1 MKKIIYIL
9 FAASLFLASCNK
21 DNDNVYYYDMYLSI
35 EVVDDQGNDLLGE
48 SSKLIHPGETK
59 ANIGKYYYLDTQQED
74 DRFTFRHIQHET
86 NSYIKIGCWW
96 GDCTDSNIIIDW
108 GYNIEKDRIVF
119 SYDSPHNGSSPSHDF
134 RYPYS
139 ITINGKDLELNEDSG
154 HYIYVKDIN

>member
-21 DNDNVYYYDMYLSI
+21 DNDNVYYYDMYLAI
-35 EVVDDQGNDLLGE
+35 EVVDDQGNDLLGA

-59 ANIGKYYYLDTQQED
+59 AKIGKDYYLDTQQED
-74 DRFTFRHIQHET
+74 DRFTFRHIQHE
-86 NSYIKIGCWW
+86 NHNYLKIGCWF
-96 GDCTDSNIIIDW
+96 GDCTNYKITIDW
-108 GYNIEKDRIVF
+108 GANIEKDLIVF